1 MGRHSLGL
9 LIVAIIIG
17 ILAGSIVGQIMGVL
31 IDSLGLHN
39 NVVQKVFIN
48 SYIYE
53 FHPMRFNL
61 IIMTLTFG
69 FSINLNILSLLGIG
83 TAWYYIKYSY

>member
-9 LIVAIIIG
+9 LILAIFIG
-17 ILAGSIVGQIMGVL
+17 MIAGSVVGQIMGVL

-39 NVVQKVFIN
+39 NVVQKVLVN
-48 SYIYE
+48 SYAYE
-53 FHPMRFNL
+53 FHPTRLNL
-61 IIMTLTFG
+61 IIGTFTFG
-69 FSINLNILSLLGIG
+69 FSLNLNILSLLGIG